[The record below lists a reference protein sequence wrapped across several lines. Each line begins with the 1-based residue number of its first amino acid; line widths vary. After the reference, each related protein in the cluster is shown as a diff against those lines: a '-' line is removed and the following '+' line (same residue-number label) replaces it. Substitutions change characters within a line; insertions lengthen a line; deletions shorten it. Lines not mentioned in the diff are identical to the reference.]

1 MHHQYLAGPVL
12 AGRACIYAHIY
23 MVISDMTH
31 RKAAKHD
38 GKAHKLHMFQDPDYP
53 KEAQQPQHADDADVA
68 VVRKCPA
75 TITPQRTHPGAL
87 CGVLWCGVGASYD
100 DGGGTIYVCDIALMP
115 QLGQRLQLLL
125 FCHTGD
131 TTR

>member
-1 MHHQYLAGPVL
+1 MRGVIVARMGMGKRGRLHDVHHHYLAGPIL
-12 AGRACIYAHIY
+12 AGRACID
-23 MVISDMTH
+23 MVIIHMTH

-87 CGVLWCGVGASYD
+87 YGVVWCGVGAS
-100 DGGGTIYVCDIALMP
+100 T
-115 QLGQRLQLLL
+115 
-125 FCHTGD
+125 
-131 TTR
+131 